1 MSVVTKE
8 NNVLPDIAKIKK
20 ERHDKSKNKS
30 ATKANGC
37 LKNKEVSKII
47 KY

>member
-8 NNVLPDIAKIKK
+8 NNVLSDIAKIKK
-20 ERHDKSKNKS
+20 ERYDKSNNKS
-30 ATKANGC
+30 ATKANGG
-37 LKNKEVSKII
+37 LKIKEVSKII